1 MPRATQP
8 VDLHNSMVEQA
19 LCQMIKLEEDIK
31 CTTMVASNESYY
43 TIYPWV
49 CISNGKI
56 PISIKE
62 HSLGLNELAKRLCR
76 ISVQDLCNTKQDW
89 ENSGLLL
96 NVDDSV
102 STMNP
107 RYCQYFNMQG
117 MEIDEIGAGIKC
129 VVKYLSM
136 FPPELVA
143 PVNHLIWSK
152 LCQYFEMGL
161 TNIDEDHV

>member
-8 VDLHNSMVEQA
+8 VDLHNCTVEQA
-19 LCQMIKLEEDIK
+19 FLQLIRMDEDIK

-43 TIYPWV
+43 TIHPWA

-62 HSLGLNELAKRLCR
+62 HSPGLNELAKILSRLT
-76 ISVQDLCNTKQDW
+76 VQDLCNTKQDW

-96 NVDDSV
+96 NVDDSI

-107 RYCQYFNMQG
+107 QYHQYFNMQG
-117 MEIDEIGAGIKC
+117 MEIDEEGAGIKC
-129 VVKYLSM
+129 AVKYLSM

-143 PVNHLIWSK
+143 PVNRLIWSK
-152 LCQYFEMGL
+152 LSQYFELG
-161 TNIDEDHV
+161 